1 MKNLIRI
8 HAEGQDKLWKAGCL
22 DFDVAV
28 RGDSLQDGLESLDI
42 AMSEYVQYIRRLP
55 EDEQSALLGRKAPF
69 ALLIKFA
76 WLVFQAIFKPN
87 SNGDGEGRAGI
98 MLPSPA

>member
-8 HAEGQDKLWKAGCL
+8 YAEGQDKLWKVVCL

-28 RGDSLQDGLESLDI
+28 RGDSFQNALESLDI

-55 EDEQSALLGRKAPF
+55 ED
-69 ALLIKFA
+69 
-76 WLVFQAIFKPN
+76 
-87 SNGDGEGRAGI
+87 D
-98 MLPSPA
+98 

>member
-8 HAEGQDKLWKAGCL
+8 YAEGQDKLWKVVCL

-28 RGDSLQDGLESLDI
+28 RGDSFQDALESLDI

>member
-55 EDEQSALLGRKAPF
+55 EGEQSALLGRKAPF
-69 ALLIKFA
+69 ALFIKFA
-76 WLVFQAIFKPN
+76 WLVFQAILKPN
-87 SNGDGEGRAGI
+87 SNGDGRAGI
-98 MLPSPA
+98 MLPSPT

>member
-8 HAEGQDKLWKAGCL
+8 YAEGQDKLWKVVCL

-28 RGDSLQDGLESLDI
+28 RGDSFQDALESLDI

-87 SNGDGEGRAGI
+87 SNGDGEGSAGI

>member
-8 HAEGQDKLWKAGCL
+8 YAEGQDKLWKVVCL

-28 RGDSLQDGLESLDI
+28 RGDSFQDALESLDI
-42 AMSEYVQYIRRLP
+42 VMSEYVQYIRRLP

-76 WLVFQAIFKPN
+76 WLVFQAIFKAAT
-87 SNGDGEGRAGI
+87 E
-98 MLPSPA
+98 

>member
-8 HAEGQDKLWKAGCL
+8 HAEGQDKLWKVVCL

-28 RGDSLQDGLESLDI
+28 RGDSFQDALESLDI

-87 SNGDGEGRAGI
+87 SNGEGRAGI
-98 MLPSPA
+98 MPPSPA

>member
-8 HAEGQDKLWKAGCL
+8 YAEGQDKLWKVVCL

-28 RGDSLQDGLESLDI
+28 RGDSFQDALESLDI

-98 MLPSPA
+98 MPPSPA